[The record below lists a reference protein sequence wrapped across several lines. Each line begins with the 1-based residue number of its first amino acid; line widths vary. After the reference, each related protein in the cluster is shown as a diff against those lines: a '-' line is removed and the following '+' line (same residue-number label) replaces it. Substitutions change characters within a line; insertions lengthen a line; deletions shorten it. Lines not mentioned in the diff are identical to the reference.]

1 MKSFRDL
8 IVWQKAHQLILASY
22 KATKTYP
29 KDELYGLTSQ
39 IRRAIVS
46 VAANIVEGYKRNTD
60 KQTLQFL
67 NISDASFEEFKYL
80 MLLSRDLDFI
90 TNCKYEEIFTNS
102 EEVGRLLSG
111 FQKSFKKRLNA

>member
-8 IVWQKAHQLILASY
+8 IVWQKAHQLVLVSY
-22 KATKTYP
+22 KATKKYP
-29 KDELYGLTSQ
+29 KDELYGPTSQ

-67 NISDASFEEFKYL
+67 NISDASLEEYKYL
-80 MLLSRDLDFI
+80 MLLSKDLEFI
-90 TNCKYEEIFTNS
+90 TNNEYEEIFANS
-102 EEVGRLLSG
+102 EEVGKLLFG
-111 FQKSFKKRLNA
+111 FQKSFKNRL

>member
-8 IVWQKAHQLILASY
+8 IVWQKAHQLVLVSY
-22 KATKTYP
+22 KATKIYP

-39 IRRAIVS
+39 IRRAVVS
-46 VAANIVEGYKRNTD
+46 IAANIVEGYKRNTD

-67 NISDASFEEFKYL
+67 NISDASLEEFKYL
-80 MLLSRDLDFI
+80 MLLSKDLEYI
-90 TNCKYEEIFTNS
+90 SIETYENIFKNS

-111 FQKSFKKRLNA
+111 FQKSYRKRLNP